1 MASMSNK
8 MEIMAYGKRL
18 EDCWDGS
25 GCGACCSGG
34 WAFRSRCRW
43 SYADSCTGD
52 VRRGACA
59 PVTDIAVGLL
69 TSELML
75 YLLISLAIFTLSFR
89 FLARLQARC
98 QALVAR
104 INAQHGLSFDTAHLL
119 GYPAP
124 AFLVFDRQHRKL
136 AACSIVDEAWRIHD
150 FSWLL
155 GWRMTWREVESMEMS
170 GGSRQVNASGMSV
183 PTFERTVRAK
193 NFAIELQ
200 TADPQ
205 RPVLSFP
212 MSRRAAETWCARLNA
227 LFNG

>member
-1 MASMSNK
+1 MASVWKTAGMGAAAGLAVPVAGLSGLAATALTLILVLA
-8 MEIMAYGKRL
+8 MFGVGPARL
-18 EDCWDGS
+18 SQTSLWE
-25 GCGACCSGG
+25 
-34 WAFRSRCRW
+34 
-43 SYADSCTGD
+43 
-52 VRRGACA
+52 
-59 PVTDIAVGLL
+59 LL

-104 INAQHGLSFDTAHLL
+104 INGQQGLSFDAGHLL

-124 AFLVFDRQHRKL
+124 AFLVFDSQNRKI
-136 AACSIVDEAWRIHD
+136 AACDVVNDAYKLHD

-155 GWRMTWREVESMEMS
+155 GWRMTWREVESMEMN

-193 NFAIELQ
+193 DFAIELQ

-212 MSRRAAETWCARLNA
+212 MSRRAAETWCARLNTI
-227 LFNG
+227 FNG

>member
-1 MASMSNK
+1 MASVWKTAGMGAAALAVPAAGLSGLAAAGFTLILVLA
-8 MEIMAYGKRL
+8 MVGVGPARL
-18 EDCWDGS
+18 SQTSLW
-25 GCGACCSGG
+25 
-34 WAFRSRCRW
+34 
-43 SYADSCTGD
+43 
-52 VRRGACA
+52 
-59 PVTDIAVGLL
+59 GLL

-104 INAQHGLSFDTAHLL
+104 INAQQGLSFDAGHLL

-124 AFLVFDRQHRKL
+124 AFLVFDSRNRKI
-136 AACSIVDEAWRIHD
+136 AACDVVNDAYKLHD

-155 GWRMTWREVESMEMS
+155 GWRMTWREVESMEMN

-193 NFAIELQ
+193 DFAIELQ

-205 RPVLSFP
+205 RPQLSFP

>member
-1 MASMSNK
+1 MASVWKTAGMGAAAGLAVPVAGLSGLAAAGLTLILVLA
-8 MEIMAYGKRL
+8 MFGVGPARL
-18 EDCWDGS
+18 SQPSLW
-25 GCGACCSGG
+25 
-34 WAFRSRCRW
+34 
-43 SYADSCTGD
+43 
-52 VRRGACA
+52 
-59 PVTDIAVGLL
+59 GLL

-98 QALVAR
+98 QALVAKL
-104 INAQHGLSFDTAHLL
+104 NAQQGLSFDAGHLL

-124 AFLVFDRQHRKL
+124 AFLVFDSQNRKI
-136 AACSIVDEAWRIHD
+136 AACDVVNEAYKLHD

-155 GWRMTWREVESMEMS
+155 GWRMTWREVESMEMN

-193 NFAIELQ
+193 DFAIELQ

-227 LFNG
+227 IFNG

>member
-1 MASMSNK
+1 MASVWKTAGVGAVTGLAVPVAGLSGLVAAGLTLILVLAMFGVGP
-8 MEIMAYGKRL
+8 ARL
-18 EDCWDGS
+18 SQTSPW
-25 GCGACCSGG
+25 
-34 WAFRSRCRW
+34 
-43 SYADSCTGD
+43 
-52 VRRGACA
+52 
-59 PVTDIAVGLL
+59 GLL

-98 QALVAR
+98 QTLVAR
-104 INAQHGLSFDTAHLL
+104 INAQQGLSFDAGHLL

-124 AFLVFDRQHRKL
+124 AFLVFDSRNRKI
-136 AACSIVDEAWRIHD
+136 AACDVINDAYKLHD

-155 GWRMTWREVESMEMS
+155 GWQMTWREVESMEVN

-193 NFAIELQ
+193 DFAIELQ

-205 RPVLSFP
+205 RPLLSFP

>member
-1 MASMSNK
+1 MASVWKTAGMGAAAGLAVPVAGLSGLAAAGLTLILVLA
-8 MEIMAYGKRL
+8 MVGVGPARL
-18 EDCWDGS
+18 SQTSLW
-25 GCGACCSGG
+25 
-34 WAFRSRCRW
+34 
-43 SYADSCTGD
+43 
-52 VRRGACA
+52 
-59 PVTDIAVGLL
+59 GLL

-98 QALVAR
+98 QALVAKL
-104 INAQHGLSFDTAHLL
+104 NAQQGLSFDAGHLL

-124 AFLVFDRQHRKL
+124 AFLVFDSQNRKI
-136 AACSIVDEAWRIHD
+136 AACDVVNDAYKLHD

-155 GWRMTWREVESMEMS
+155 GWRMTWREVESMEMN

-193 NFAIELQ
+193 DFAIELQ

-227 LFNG
+227 IFNG

>member
-1 MASMSNK
+1 MASVWKTAGVGAAAGLAVPVAGLSGLAAAGLTLILVLAM
-8 MEIMAYGKRL
+8 IGVGPARL
-18 EDCWDGS
+18 SQASLW
-25 GCGACCSGG
+25 
-34 WAFRSRCRW
+34 
-43 SYADSCTGD
+43 
-52 VRRGACA
+52 
-59 PVTDIAVGLL
+59 GLL

-104 INAQHGLSFDTAHLL
+104 INAQQRLSFDAGHLL

-124 AFLVFDRQHRKL
+124 AFLVFDSQNRKI
-136 AACSIVDEAWRIHD
+136 AACDVVNDAYKLHD

-155 GWRMTWREVESMEMS
+155 GWRMTWREVESMEMN

-193 NFAIELQ
+193 DFAIELQ

-205 RPVLSFP
+205 RPQLSFP

>member
-1 MASMSNK
+1 MASVWKTAGVGAAAGLAVPVAGLSGLAAAGLTLILVLAM
-8 MEIMAYGKRL
+8 IGVGPARL
-18 EDCWDGS
+18 SQASLW
-25 GCGACCSGG
+25 
-34 WAFRSRCRW
+34 
-43 SYADSCTGD
+43 
-52 VRRGACA
+52 
-59 PVTDIAVGLL
+59 GLL

-104 INAQHGLSFDTAHLL
+104 INGQQGLSFDAGHLL

-124 AFLVFDRQHRKL
+124 AFLVFDSQNRKI
-136 AACSIVDEAWRIHD
+136 AACDVVNDAYKLHD

-155 GWRMTWREVESMEMS
+155 GWRMTWREVESMEMN

-193 NFAIELQ
+193 DFAIELQ

-212 MSRRAAETWCARLNA
+212 MSRRAAETWCARLNTI
-227 LFNG
+227 FNG

>member
-1 MASMSNK
+1 MASVWKTAGMGAAAGLAVPVAGLSGLAAAGLTLILVLA
-8 MEIMAYGKRL
+8 MFGVGPARL
-18 EDCWDGS
+18 SQTSLW
-25 GCGACCSGG
+25 
-34 WAFRSRCRW
+34 
-43 SYADSCTGD
+43 
-52 VRRGACA
+52 
-59 PVTDIAVGLL
+59 GLL

-98 QALVAR
+98 QALVAKL
-104 INAQHGLSFDTAHLL
+104 NAQQGLLFDAGHLL

-124 AFLVFDRQHRKL
+124 AFLVFDSRNRKI
-136 AACSIVDEAWRIHD
+136 AACDVVNDAYKLHD

-155 GWRMTWREVESMEMS
+155 GWQMTWREVESMEMN

-193 NFAIELQ
+193 DFAIELQ

>member
-1 MASMSNK
+1 MVGVGPARLSQAS
-8 MEIMAYGKRL
+8 L
-18 EDCWDGS
+18 W
-25 GCGACCSGG
+25 
-34 WAFRSRCRW
+34 
-43 SYADSCTGD
+43 
-52 VRRGACA
+52 
-59 PVTDIAVGLL
+59 GLL

-104 INAQHGLSFDTAHLL
+104 INAQQGLSFDAGHIL

-124 AFLVFDRQHRKL
+124 TFLVFDSRNRKIADCDVVNDAYKL
-136 AACSIVDEAWRIHD
+136 HD

-155 GWRMTWREVESMEMS
+155 GWRMTWREVESMEMN

-212 MSRRAAETWCARLNA
+212 MSRRVAETWCARLNA
-227 LFNG
+227 IFNG

>member
-1 MASMSNK
+1 MASVWKTAGMGAAAGLAVPVAGLSGLAAAGFALILVLA
-8 MEIMAYGKRL
+8 MFGVGPARL
-18 EDCWDGS
+18 SQTSLW
-25 GCGACCSGG
+25 
-34 WAFRSRCRW
+34 
-43 SYADSCTGD
+43 
-52 VRRGACA
+52 
-59 PVTDIAVGLL
+59 GLL
-69 TSELML
+69 TGELML

-98 QALVAR
+98 QALVAK
-104 INAQHGLSFDTAHLL
+104 INAQQGLSFDAGHLL

-124 AFLVFDRQHRKL
+124 AFLVFDSRNRKI
-136 AACSIVDEAWRIHD
+136 AACDVVNDAYKLHD

-155 GWRMTWREVESMEMS
+155 GWQMTWREVESMEMN

-193 NFAIELQ
+193 DFAIELQ

>member
-1 MASMSNK
+1 
-8 MEIMAYGKRL
+8 
-18 EDCWDGS
+18 
-25 GCGACCSGG
+25 
-34 WAFRSRCRW
+34 
-43 SYADSCTGD
+43 
-52 VRRGACA
+52 
-59 PVTDIAVGLL
+59 
-69 TSELML
+69 ML

-104 INAQHGLSFDTAHLL
+104 INAQQGLSFDAGQLL

-136 AACSIVDEAWRIHD
+136 AVCSIVDEVWRIHD

-155 GWRMTWREVESMEMS
+155 GWQMTWREVESMEMN
-170 GGSRQVNASGMSV
+170 GGSRQINASGMSV

-193 NFAIELQ
+193 DFAIELQ

-227 LFNG
+227 IFNG

>member
-1 MASMSNK
+1 MASVWKTAGMGAAAGLAVPVAGLSGLAAAGLTLILVLA
-8 MEIMAYGKRL
+8 MVGVGPARL
-18 EDCWDGS
+18 SQTSFW
-25 GCGACCSGG
+25 
-34 WAFRSRCRW
+34 
-43 SYADSCTGD
+43 
-52 VRRGACA
+52 
-59 PVTDIAVGLL
+59 GLL

-98 QALVAR
+98 QALVAKL
-104 INAQHGLSFDTAHLL
+104 NAQQGLSFDAGHLL

-124 AFLVFDRQHRKL
+124 AFLVFDSRNRKI
-136 AACSIVDEAWRIHD
+136 AACDVVNDAYKLHD

-155 GWRMTWREVESMEMS
+155 GWRMTWREVESMEMN

-183 PTFERTVRAK
+183 PTFERTVRA
-193 NFAIELQ
+193 IELQ

-205 RPVLSFP
+205 QPLLSFP

>member
-1 MASMSNK
+1 MASVWKTAGVGAAAGLAVPVAGLSGLATAGLTLILVLAMFGVGP
-8 MEIMAYGKRL
+8 ARL
-18 EDCWDGS
+18 SQTSLW
-25 GCGACCSGG
+25 
-34 WAFRSRCRW
+34 
-43 SYADSCTGD
+43 
-52 VRRGACA
+52 
-59 PVTDIAVGLL
+59 GLL

-104 INAQHGLSFDTAHLL
+104 INAQQGLSFDAGHLL

-124 AFLVFDRQHRKL
+124 TFLVFDSRNRKI
-136 AACSIVDEAWRIHD
+136 AACDVVNDAYKLHD

-155 GWRMTWREVESMEMS
+155 GWQMTWREVESMEMN

-193 NFAIELQ
+193 DFAIELQ

-212 MSRRAAETWCARLNA
+212 MSRRAAETWCARLNTI
-227 LFNG
+227 FNG

>member
-1 MASMSNK
+1 MASV
-8 MEIMAYGKRL
+8 GKTAGMGAAAGLAVPVAGLSGLAAAGFTLIFVLAMFGVGPARL
-18 EDCWDGS
+18 SQTSLWE
-25 GCGACCSGG
+25 
-34 WAFRSRCRW
+34 
-43 SYADSCTGD
+43 
-52 VRRGACA
+52 
-59 PVTDIAVGLL
+59 LL

-104 INAQHGLSFDTAHLL
+104 INGQQGLSFDAGHLL

-124 AFLVFDRQHRKL
+124 TFLVFDSQDRKI
-136 AACSIVDEAWRIHD
+136 AACDVVNDAYKLHD

-155 GWRMTWREVESMEMS
+155 GWRMTWREVESMEMN

-193 NFAIELQ
+193 DFAIELQ

-212 MSRRAAETWCARLNA
+212 MSRRAAEIWCARLNA
-227 LFNG
+227 IFNG

>member
-1 MASMSNK
+1 MASVWKTAGVGAAAGLAVPVAGLSGLAAAGLTLILVLAMVGVGP
-8 MEIMAYGKRL
+8 ARL
-18 EDCWDGS
+18 SQASLW
-25 GCGACCSGG
+25 
-34 WAFRSRCRW
+34 
-43 SYADSCTGD
+43 
-52 VRRGACA
+52 
-59 PVTDIAVGLL
+59 GLL

-104 INAQHGLSFDTAHLL
+104 INGQQGLSFDAGHLL

-124 AFLVFDRQHRKL
+124 AFLVFDSQNRKI
-136 AACSIVDEAWRIHD
+136 AACDVVNDAYKLHD

-155 GWRMTWREVESMEMS
+155 GWRMTWREVESMEMN

-193 NFAIELQ
+193 DFAIELQ

>member
-1 MASMSNK
+1 MASVWKTAGMGVAAGLAVPVAGLSGLAAAGLTLILVLA
-8 MEIMAYGKRL
+8 MVGVGPARL
-18 EDCWDGS
+18 SQTSLW
-25 GCGACCSGG
+25 
-34 WAFRSRCRW
+34 
-43 SYADSCTGD
+43 
-52 VRRGACA
+52 
-59 PVTDIAVGLL
+59 GLL

-104 INAQHGLSFDTAHLL
+104 INAQQGLSFDAGHLL

-124 AFLVFDRQHRKL
+124 AFLVFDSQNRKIATCDVVNDAYKL
-136 AACSIVDEAWRIHD
+136 HD

-155 GWRMTWREVESMEMS
+155 GWRMTWREVESMEMN

-193 NFAIELQ
+193 DFAIELQ

-227 LFNG
+227 IFNG

>member
-1 MASMSNK
+1 MASVWKTAGMGAAAGLAVPVAGLSGLAAAGLTLILVLA
-8 MEIMAYGKRL
+8 MVGVGPARL
-18 EDCWDGS
+18 SQTSLW
-25 GCGACCSGG
+25 
-34 WAFRSRCRW
+34 
-43 SYADSCTGD
+43 
-52 VRRGACA
+52 
-59 PVTDIAVGLL
+59 GLL

-98 QALVAR
+98 QALVAKL
-104 INAQHGLSFDTAHLL
+104 NAQQGLSFDAGHLL

-124 AFLVFDRQHRKL
+124 AFLVFDSRNRKI
-136 AACSIVDEAWRIHD
+136 AACDVVNDAYKLHD

-155 GWRMTWREVESMEMS
+155 GWRMTWREVESMEMN

-193 NFAIELQ
+193 DFAVELQ

-205 RPVLSFP
+205 QPLLSFP

>member
-1 MASMSNK
+1 MFGVGPA
-8 MEIMAYGKRL
+8 RL
-18 EDCWDGS
+18 SQTSLW
-25 GCGACCSGG
+25 
-34 WAFRSRCRW
+34 
-43 SYADSCTGD
+43 
-52 VRRGACA
+52 
-59 PVTDIAVGLL
+59 GLL

-89 FLARLQARC
+89 FLARLQASC

-104 INAQHGLSFDTAHLL
+104 INGQQGLSFDAGHLL

-124 AFLVFDRQHRKL
+124 AFLVFDSQNRKI
-136 AACSIVDEAWRIHD
+136 AACDVVNDAYKLHD

-155 GWRMTWREVESMEMS
+155 GWRMTWREVESMEMN

-193 NFAIELQ
+193 DFAIELQ

-205 RPVLSFP
+205 RPQLSFP

-227 LFNG
+227 IFNG

>member
-1 MASMSNK
+1 MASVWKTAGVGAAAGLAVLVAGLSGLAAAGLTLILVLAM
-8 MEIMAYGKRL
+8 IGVGPARL
-18 EDCWDGS
+18 SQASLW
-25 GCGACCSGG
+25 
-34 WAFRSRCRW
+34 
-43 SYADSCTGD
+43 
-52 VRRGACA
+52 
-59 PVTDIAVGLL
+59 GLL

-104 INAQHGLSFDTAHLL
+104 INAQQGLSFDAGHLL

-124 AFLVFDRQHRKL
+124 AFLVFDSQNRKI
-136 AACSIVDEAWRIHD
+136 AACDVVNDAYKLHD

-155 GWRMTWREVESMEMS
+155 GWRMTWREVESMEMN

-193 NFAIELQ
+193 DFAIELQ

-227 LFNG
+227 IFNG

>member
-1 MASMSNK
+1 MASVWKTAGMGVAAGLAVPVAGLSGLAATALTLILVLA
-8 MEIMAYGKRL
+8 MVGVGPARL
-18 EDCWDGS
+18 SQTSLW
-25 GCGACCSGG
+25 
-34 WAFRSRCRW
+34 
-43 SYADSCTGD
+43 
-52 VRRGACA
+52 
-59 PVTDIAVGLL
+59 GLL

-104 INAQHGLSFDTAHLL
+104 INGQQGLSFDAGHLL

-124 AFLVFDRQHRKL
+124 AFLVFDSQNRKI
-136 AACSIVDEAWRIHD
+136 AACDVVNDAYKLHD

-155 GWRMTWREVESMEMS
+155 GWRMTWREVESMEMN

-193 NFAIELQ
+193 DFAIELQ

-212 MSRRAAETWCARLNA
+212 MSRRAAETWCARLNTI
-227 LFNG
+227 FNG

>member
-1 MASMSNK
+1 MASVWKTAGMGAAAGLAVPVAGLSGLAATALTLILVLA
-8 MEIMAYGKRL
+8 MFGVGPARL
-18 EDCWDGS
+18 SQPSLW
-25 GCGACCSGG
+25 
-34 WAFRSRCRW
+34 
-43 SYADSCTGD
+43 
-52 VRRGACA
+52 
-59 PVTDIAVGLL
+59 GLL
-69 TSELML
+69 TGELML

-104 INAQHGLSFDTAHLL
+104 INAQQGLSFDAGHLL

-124 AFLVFDRQHRKL
+124 AFLVFDSQNRKI
-136 AACSIVDEAWRIHD
+136 AACDVVNDAYKLHD

-155 GWRMTWREVESMEMS
+155 GWQMTWREVESMEMN

-193 NFAIELQ
+193 DFAIELQ

-212 MSRRAAETWCARLNA
+212 MSRRAAETWCARLNTI
-227 LFNG
+227 FNG

>member
-1 MASMSNK
+1 MASVWKTAGMGAAAALAVPAAGLSGLAAAGFTLILVLA
-8 MEIMAYGKRL
+8 MVGVGPARL
-18 EDCWDGS
+18 SQTSLW
-25 GCGACCSGG
+25 
-34 WAFRSRCRW
+34 
-43 SYADSCTGD
+43 
-52 VRRGACA
+52 
-59 PVTDIAVGLL
+59 GLL

-104 INAQHGLSFDTAHLL
+104 INAQQGLSFDAGHLL

-124 AFLVFDRQHRKL
+124 AFLVFDSRNRKI
-136 AACSIVDEAWRIHD
+136 AACVVVNDAYKLHD

-155 GWRMTWREVESMEMS
+155 GWRMTWREVESMEMN

-227 LFNG
+227 IFNG

>member
-1 MASMSNK
+1 MASVWKTAGMGAAAGLAVPVAGLSGLAATALTLILVLA
-8 MEIMAYGKRL
+8 MFGVGPARL
-18 EDCWDGS
+18 SQASLW
-25 GCGACCSGG
+25 
-34 WAFRSRCRW
+34 
-43 SYADSCTGD
+43 
-52 VRRGACA
+52 
-59 PVTDIAVGLL
+59 GLL

-104 INAQHGLSFDTAHLL
+104 INAQQGLSFDAGHLL

-124 AFLVFDRQHRKL
+124 TFLVFDSRNRKI
-136 AACSIVDEAWRIHD
+136 AACDVVNDAYKLHD

-155 GWRMTWREVESMEMS
+155 GWQMTWREIESMEMN

-193 NFAIELQ
+193 DFAIELQ

-227 LFNG
+227 IFNG

>member
-1 MASMSNK
+1 MASVWKTAGMGAAAGLAVPVAGLSGLAAAGFTLILVLA
-8 MEIMAYGKRL
+8 MFGVGPARL
-18 EDCWDGS
+18 SQTSLW
-25 GCGACCSGG
+25 
-34 WAFRSRCRW
+34 
-43 SYADSCTGD
+43 
-52 VRRGACA
+52 
-59 PVTDIAVGLL
+59 GLFS
-69 TSELML
+69 SELML

-104 INAQHGLSFDTAHLL
+104 INAQQGLSFDAGHLL

-124 AFLVFDRQHRKL
+124 AFLVFDSQNRKI
-136 AACSIVDEAWRIHD
+136 AACDVVNDAYKLHD

-155 GWRMTWREVESMEMS
+155 DWRMTWREVESMEMN

-193 NFAIELQ
+193 DFAIELQ

-205 RPVLSFP
+205 RPLLRFP
-212 MSRRAAETWCARLNA
+212 MSRRAAETWCARLNT

>member
-1 MASMSNK
+1 MASVWKTAGVGAAAGLAVPVAGLSGLAAAGLTLILVLAMVGVGP
-8 MEIMAYGKRL
+8 ARL
-18 EDCWDGS
+18 SQTSLW
-25 GCGACCSGG
+25 
-34 WAFRSRCRW
+34 
-43 SYADSCTGD
+43 
-52 VRRGACA
+52 
-59 PVTDIAVGLL
+59 GLL

-98 QALVAR
+98 QALVGKL
-104 INAQHGLSFDTAHLL
+104 NAQQGLSFDAGHLL

-124 AFLVFDRQHRKL
+124 AFLVFDSRNRKL
-136 AACSIVDEAWRIHD
+136 AACDVVNDAYKLHD

-155 GWRMTWREVESMEMS
+155 GWQMTWHEVESMEMN
-170 GGSRQVNASGMSV
+170 GGSRQVNRTGMSV

-193 NFAIELQ
+193 DFAIELQ

>member
-1 MASMSNK
+1 MASVWKTAGVGAAAGLAVPVAGLSGLAAAGLTLILVLAM
-8 MEIMAYGKRL
+8 IGVGPARL
-18 EDCWDGS
+18 SQASLW
-25 GCGACCSGG
+25 
-34 WAFRSRCRW
+34 
-43 SYADSCTGD
+43 
-52 VRRGACA
+52 
-59 PVTDIAVGLL
+59 GLL

-104 INAQHGLSFDTAHLL
+104 INGQQGLSFDAGHLL

-124 AFLVFDRQHRKL
+124 AFLVFDSQNRKI
-136 AACSIVDEAWRIHD
+136 AACDVVNDAYKLHD

-155 GWRMTWREVESMEMS
+155 GWRMTWREVESMEMN

-193 NFAIELQ
+193 DFAIELQ

-205 RPVLSFP
+205 RPLLSFP
-212 MSRRAAETWCARLNA
+212 MSRRAAETWCARLNTI
-227 LFNG
+227 FNG

>member
-1 MASMSNK
+1 MASVWKTAGMG
-8 MEIMAYGKRL
+8 AAAGL
-18 EDCWDGS
+18 AVPVAGLS
-25 GCGACCSGG
+25 GLAAAGLTLILVLAMFGVGPAHLSQTSL
-34 WAFRSRCRW
+34 W
-43 SYADSCTGD
+43 
-52 VRRGACA
+52 
-59 PVTDIAVGLL
+59 GLL

-104 INAQHGLSFDTAHLL
+104 INAQQGLSFDAGHLL

-124 AFLVFDRQHRKL
+124 AFLVFDSQNRKI
-136 AACSIVDEAWRIHD
+136 AACDVVNDAYKLHD

-155 GWRMTWREVESMEMS
+155 GWRMTWREVESMEMN

>member
-1 MASMSNK
+1 MASVWKTAGVGAAAGLAVPVAGLSGLAAAGLTLILVLAMVGVGP
-8 MEIMAYGKRL
+8 ARL
-18 EDCWDGS
+18 SQTSLWE
-25 GCGACCSGG
+25 
-34 WAFRSRCRW
+34 
-43 SYADSCTGD
+43 
-52 VRRGACA
+52 
-59 PVTDIAVGLL
+59 LL

-104 INAQHGLSFDTAHLL
+104 INGQQGLSFDAGHLL

-124 AFLVFDRQHRKL
+124 AFLVFDSRNRKI
-136 AACSIVDEAWRIHD
+136 AACDVVNDAYKLHD
-150 FSWLL
+150 FSWLI
-155 GWRMTWREVESMEMS
+155 GWRMTWREVESMEMN

-193 NFAIELQ
+193 DFAIELQ

-205 RPVLSFP
+205 RPLLSFP
-212 MSRRAAETWCARLNA
+212 MSRRAAETWCAQLNA

>member
-1 MASMSNK
+1 MASVWKTAGMGAAAGLAVPVAGLSGLAAAGLTLILVLA
-8 MEIMAYGKRL
+8 MFGVGPARL
-18 EDCWDGS
+18 SQTSLW
-25 GCGACCSGG
+25 
-34 WAFRSRCRW
+34 
-43 SYADSCTGD
+43 
-52 VRRGACA
+52 
-59 PVTDIAVGLL
+59 GLL

-98 QALVAR
+98 QALVAKL
-104 INAQHGLSFDTAHLL
+104 NAQQGLSFDAGHLL

-124 AFLVFDRQHRKL
+124 AFLVFDSRNRKI
-136 AACSIVDEAWRIHD
+136 AACDVVNDAYKLHD

-155 GWRMTWREVESMEMS
+155 GWQMTWREVESMEMN
-170 GGSRQVNASGMSV
+170 GGSRQVNASGISV

-193 NFAIELQ
+193 DFAIELQ

>member
-1 MASMSNK
+1 MASVWKTAGMGAAAGLAVPVAGLSGLAATALTLILVLA
-8 MEIMAYGKRL
+8 MFGVGPARL
-18 EDCWDGS
+18 SQPSLW
-25 GCGACCSGG
+25 
-34 WAFRSRCRW
+34 
-43 SYADSCTGD
+43 
-52 VRRGACA
+52 
-59 PVTDIAVGLL
+59 GLL
-69 TSELML
+69 TGELML

-104 INAQHGLSFDTAHLL
+104 INAQQGLSFDAGHLL

-124 AFLVFDRQHRKL
+124 TFLVFDSRNRKI
-136 AACSIVDEAWRIHD
+136 AACDVVNDAYKLHD

-155 GWRMTWREVESMEMS
+155 GWRMTWREVESMEMN

-193 NFAIELQ
+193 DFAIELQ

>member
-1 MASMSNK
+1 MASVWKTAGVGAVAGLAVPVAGLSGLAAAGLTLIFVLAMFGVGP
-8 MEIMAYGKRL
+8 ARL
-18 EDCWDGS
+18 SQTSLW
-25 GCGACCSGG
+25 
-34 WAFRSRCRW
+34 
-43 SYADSCTGD
+43 
-52 VRRGACA
+52 
-59 PVTDIAVGLL
+59 GLL

-104 INAQHGLSFDTAHLL
+104 INAQQGLSFDAAHLL
-119 GYPAP
+119 GYPAS
-124 AFLVFDRQHRKL
+124 AFLVFERQHRKL
-136 AACSIVDEAWRIHD
+136 AVCSIVDETWRIHD

-155 GWRMTWREVESMEMS
+155 GWRMTWREVESMEMN

-183 PTFERTVRAK
+183 PTFERSVRAK
-193 NFAIELQ
+193 DFAIELQ

-205 RPVLSFP
+205 QPLLSFP